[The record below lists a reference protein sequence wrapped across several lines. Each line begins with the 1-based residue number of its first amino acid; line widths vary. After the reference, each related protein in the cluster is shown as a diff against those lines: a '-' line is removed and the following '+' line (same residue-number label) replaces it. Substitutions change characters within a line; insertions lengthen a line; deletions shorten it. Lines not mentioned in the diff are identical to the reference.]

1 MIIVFS
7 KDRPDRLAKTLHPL
21 ASTSH
26 HILLLDDSCFEA
38 NRVAIK
44 QICSELG
51 VEYHGAAEQAQVLS
65 GLPTHAARTFLH
77 GLGSGSWNLGYNRNY
92 AVVYSLLRKANK
104 IILLD
109 DDILFYERLDAD
121 KLLAKLDHIPSV
133 QKRIASGGFYFH
145 ACKDSPDVRTV
156 LLHYLRDL
164 PCEAEVV
171 VARKIPALFEKQHHA
186 RAEEFY
192 ADLLA
197 HLIKNRLKRPGTLVL
212 NVAER
217 GSSTREKVL
226 TEALRLARE
235 RAAKKW
241 GAENLQARVVFNVQ
255 NPRTEPLLTVSDYLC
270 WAVQRVFEQGEVRHY
285 NYLAGKIRLVVDL
298 YDREKYAGN
307 QNFYHRKNPLTAEN
321 KLGPPVT

>member
-1 MIIVFS
+1 MTTADVIPTYHRFLDETGDTTFYGKGRKVIIGRQGVSLSFGLGVVRI
-7 KDRPDRLAKTLHPL
+7 DRPLEDVRREVRGL
-21 ASTSH
+21 
-26 HILLLDDSCFEA
+26 
-38 NRVAIK
+38 
-44 QICSELG
+44 
-51 VEYHGAAEQAQVLS
+51 QAQVE
-65 GLPTHAARTFLH
+65 AD
-77 GLGSGSWNLGYNRNY
+77 
-92 AVVYSLLRKANK
+92 SLLNT
-104 IILLD
+104 
-109 DDILFYERLDAD
+109 
-121 KLLAKLDHIPSV
+121 IPSV
-133 QKRIASGGFYFH
+133 QKRIASGGFFFH

-197 HLIKNRLKRPGTLVL
+197 HLIKNRPKRPGTLVL

-241 GAENLQARVVFNVQ
+241 GGGNLQARVVFNVQ

-285 NYLAGKIRLVVDL
+285 NYLAVKIRLVVDL
-298 YDREKYAGN
+298 YDREKYDGSRN
-307 QNFYHRKNPLTAEN
+307 YYDKKNPLTAEN